1 MSPAAPLLNVPPMLT
16 ALRALY
22 VLAAAGAAAVF
33 VSGGFEEKLPGFVV
47 RHPFLTWVL
56 ATAALSLAVVAD
68 LAVRRKRI
76 ENIAAVYFGVLIG
89 ALLSYL
95 LMQALHPA
103 VADTGLEGAV
113 ETGATLAMCYV
124 SVSFLL
130 QTKGE
135 FRFLIP
141 YVEFSRDLKGGRPL
155 ILDASALTDGRI
167 AGLAEAGMA
176 DTLLIVP
183 DFVVDA
189 VQATADSPDKNRRE
203 RGRRGLDVL
212 QRLRNADGGHL
223 RVEETGESPVGPEV
237 EQRILQIVDEHG
249 GRLLTTDGDLSR
261 AAAARGAE
269 CVNLN
274 AVAKALR
281 PKYLPGDTIQLR
293 IQKPGDNP
301 GQGVGYLDD
310 GTMVVCEHAVDCQQ
324 EDVTAEVTSLLQS
337 GNGRMIFAKLAA

>member
-1 MSPAAPLLNVPPMLT
+1 MLT
-16 ALRALY
+16 VLRVLY
-22 VLAAAGAAAVF
+22 VVAAAGAAAVF
-33 VSGGFEEKLPGFVV
+33 VSGGFDAKLPSFVLKN
-47 RHPFLTWVL
+47 PFLTWLL
-56 ATAALSLAVVAD
+56 ATAGLSLAVVGD
-68 LAVRRKRI
+68 FAVKRKRI
-76 ENIAAVYFGVLIG
+76 ENIAAVYFGVLVG
-89 ALLSYL
+89 ALLAYL
-95 LMQALHPA
+95 LMQALAPA
-103 VADTGLEGAV
+103 VVNTGLEGAV
-113 ETGATLAMCYV
+113 ETGVTLAMCYI

-155 ILDASALTDGRI
+155 VLDATALTDGRI

-189 VQATADSPDKNRRE
+189 VQATADSADKNRRE
-203 RGRRGLDVL
+203 KGRRGLDVL
-212 QRLRNADGGHL
+212 QRLRTADGGHL
-223 RVEETGESPVGPEV
+223 RIEETGERPTGSEI

-249 GRLLTTDGDLSR
+249 GRLLTTDGDLAR
-261 AAAARGAE
+261 AAGARGVE

-281 PKYLPGDTIQLR
+281 PRYLPGDRIELR

-310 GTMVVCEHAVDCQQ
+310 GTMVVCEHAVDQVS

>member
-1 MSPAAPLLNVPPMLT
+1 MLT
-16 ALRALY
+16 VLRVLY
-22 VLAAAGAAAVF
+22 VVAAAGAAAVF
-33 VSGGFEEKLPGFVV
+33 VSGGFDRPLPAFVL

-56 ATAALSLAVVAD
+56 ATAGMSLAVVGD

-89 ALLSYL
+89 ALLAYL
-95 LMQALHPA
+95 LMQALRPA
-103 VADTGLEGAV
+103 VANTGTEGAV

-141 YVEFSRDLKGGRPL
+141 YVEFSRELRGGRPL
-155 ILDASALTDGRI
+155 VLDATALTDGRI

-183 DFVVDA
+183 DFVRDA
-189 VQATADSPDKNRRE
+189 VQATADSSDRNRRE
-203 RGRRGLDVL
+203 RGRRGQDVL
-212 QRLRNADGGHL
+212 ARLRNAGGGHHL
-223 RVEETGESPVGPEV
+223 RVEETGDSPAGPEA
-237 EQRILQIVDEHG
+237 EQRLLQLTEEHG
-249 GRLLTTDGDLSR
+249 GRLVTTDQDLVR
-261 AAAARGAE
+261 AAAARGVE
-269 CVNLN
+269 CVNIN

-281 PKYLPGDTIQLR
+281 PRYLPGDRIELL
-293 IQKPGDNP
+293 IQKPGDNA

-310 GTMVVCEHAVDCQQ
+310 GTMVVCEQAVGRVS
-324 EDVTAEVTSLLQS
+324 EEVTAEVTSLLQS

>member
-1 MSPAAPLLNVPPMLT
+1 MLT
-16 ALRALY
+16 VLRVLY
-22 VLAAAGAAAVF
+22 VVAAAGAAAVF
-33 VSGGFEEKLPGFVV
+33 VSGGFDAKLPGFVNQ
-47 RHPFLTWVL
+47 HPFVTWVL
-56 ATAALSLAVVAD
+56 ATAALSLAVVGD
-68 LAVRRKRI
+68 LVVKRKRI
-76 ENIAAVYFGVLIG
+76 ENIAAVYFGVLVG
-89 ALLSYL
+89 ALLAYL
-95 LMQALHPA
+95 LMQALRPA
-103 VADTGLEGAV
+103 VADTGVEGAV
-113 ETGATLAMCYV
+113 ETGVTLAMCYI

-155 ILDASALTDGRI
+155 VLDATALTDGRI

-183 DFVVDA
+183 DFVFDA
-189 VQATADSPDKNRRE
+189 VQATADSADKNRRE

-212 QRLRNADGGHL
+212 QRLRTADGGHL
-223 RVEETGESPVGPEV
+223 RIEETGETPAGPEV
-237 EQRILQIVDEHG
+237 EQRILQIVDENG
-249 GRLLTTDGDLSR
+249 GRLLTTDADLAR
-261 AAAARGAE
+261 AAAARGVE
-269 CVNLN
+269 CINLN

-281 PKYLPGDTIQLR
+281 PKYLPGDKIQLR

-310 GTMVVCEHAVDCQQ
+310 GTMVVCEHAVDLVS

>member
-1 MSPAAPLLNVPPMLT
+1 MLT
-16 ALRALY
+16 VLRVLY
-22 VLAAAGAAAVF
+22 VVAAAGAAAVF
-33 VSGGFEEKLPGFVV
+33 VSGGFAGRLPGFVAG
-47 RHPFLTWVL
+47 HPFLTWVL
-56 ATAALSLAVVAD
+56 LTLVMSLAVVGD
-68 LAVRRKRI
+68 LLVRRKRI
-76 ENIAAVYFGVLIG
+76 ENIAAVYFGVLVG
-89 ALLSYL
+89 ALLAFL
-95 LMQALHPA
+95 LMQALRPA
-103 VADTGLEGAV
+103 VLGTGTEGVV
-113 ETGATLAMCYV
+113 EACVTLLLCYI

-141 YVEFSRDLKGGRPL
+141 YVEFSRELKGGRPL

-183 DFVVDA
+183 DFVRDD
-189 VQATADSPDKNRRE
+189 VQATADSSDRNTRD
-203 RGRRGLDVL
+203 RGRRGQDVL
-212 QRLRNADGGHL
+212 TRLRGAAGGHL
-223 RVEETGESPVGPEV
+223 RVEETGEAPASPADA
-237 EQRILQIVDEHG
+237 EQRLLRIVEDHG
-249 GRLLTTDGDLSR
+249 GRLLTTDGDLAR
-261 AAAARGAE
+261 AAGARGVE

-281 PKYLPGDTIQLR
+281 PRYLPGDTFTLK

-310 GTMVVCEHAVDCQQ
+310 GTMVVCEQAVSRLS
-324 EDVTAEVTSLLQS
+324 EDVEAEVTSLLQS

>member
-1 MSPAAPLLNVPPMLT
+1 MLT
-16 ALRALY
+16 VLRVLY
-22 VLAAAGAAAVF
+22 VVAAAGAAAVF
-33 VSGGFEEKLPGFVV
+33 VSGGFDRTLPAFVLQ
-47 RHPFLTWVL
+47 HPFLAWVL
-56 ATAALSLAVVAD
+56 ATSGMSLAVVAD
-68 LAVRRKRI
+68 FLVKRKRI

-89 ALLSYL
+89 ALLAYL
-95 LMQALHPA
+95 LMQALRPA
-103 VADTGLEGAV
+103 VANSGLEGAV
-113 ETGATLAMCYV
+113 ETGVTLAMCYI

-155 ILDASALTDGRI
+155 VLDATALTDGRI

-212 QRLRNADGGHL
+212 QRLRTADGGHL
-223 RVEETGESPVGPEV
+223 RIEETGESPAGPEV
-237 EQRILQIVDEHG
+237 EQRILQIVDEAG
-249 GRLLTTDGDLSR
+249 GRLLTTDGDLAR
-261 AAAARGAE
+261 AAGARGIE

-281 PKYLPGDTIQLR
+281 PRYLPGDRIELR

-310 GTMVVCEHAVDCQQ
+310 GTMVVCEQAIDRVS